1 MKVVKADYQLIEEKD
16 VIKKIERIARVCYKS
31 EDKIAE
37 GTDIIMCKKLVVNK
51 HLAMLEHGTLAY
63 IVPKWVYNYVKD
75 ISANLMHEFRN
86 GMGITDLPNPNKIR
100 YTAFECSN
108 DYTRYVV
115 SGNLRAWYEFFEY
128 IINQDLQEDS
138 VGPLIYR
145 VAKDSKNI
153 VDWVDVSELSCCGNH
168 SEALTLVTDWTVLAP
183 VERMVHETFSILFT
197 VDRGV
202 THELVRMREASFAQE
217 STRYCNYSNGK
228 YGSEITVIDPCF
240 WPGDDDANF
249 VWESECT
256 NIEAVYNKLS
266 KDLNKPAQ
274 QSRAVLPTSVKADI
288 VVTSNLQHWR
298 HMFNLRACDATGP
311 AHPQMKEVMIPALLE
326 MKQKYDFAF
335 GDLVEASMW

>member
-1 MKVVKADYQLIEEKD
+1 MKVVKAGYQLIEEKD

-37 GTDIIMCKKLVVNK
+37 GTDIVMCKKLVANK

-75 ISANLMHEFRN
+75 ISADLMHEFRN
-86 GMGITDLPNPNKIR
+86 DMGITDLPNPNKIR
-100 YTAFECSN
+100 YTAFECAN
-108 DYTRYVV
+108 GYTRYVV

-128 IINQDLQEDS
+128 IVKMDLHELTIQ
-138 VGPLIYR
+138 PLIYK
-145 VAKDSKNI
+145 VAKDSRGI
-153 VDWVDVSELSCCGNH
+153 VDWVDEDVMIYCKSHES
-168 SEALTLVTDWTVLAP
+168 SLTLVEDWTLLHP
-183 VERMVHETFSILFT
+183 IERMIHETFSILFT

-228 YGSEITVIDPCF
+228 YGSELTLIKPCF
-240 WPGDDDANF
+240 WDESSTGRTAWNR
-249 VWESECT
+249 VGGKVESEYVELT
-256 NIEAVYNKLS
+256 KHENI
-266 KDLNKPAQ
+266 PAQ
-274 QSRAVLPTSVKADI
+274 QARALLPTSVKADI

-311 AHPQMKEVMIPALLE
+311 AHPQMKEVMIPALIE
-326 MKQKYDFAF
+326 MRQKYDFAF
-335 GDLVEASMW
+335 GDLVEASI

>member
-1 MKVVKADYQLIEEKD
+1 MKVVKAGYQLIEEKD

-37 GTDIIMCKKLVVNK
+37 GTDIVMCKKLVANK

-86 GMGITDLPNPNKIR
+86 GMGIEDLPNPNKIR
-100 YTAFECSN
+100 YTAFECSK

-128 IINQDLQEDS
+128 IVNQDLQEDS

-153 VDWVDVSELSCCGNH
+153 IDWVDVSELPCCGNH
-168 SEALTLVTDWTVLAP
+168 SESLTLIEDWTILHP
-183 VERMVHETFSILFT
+183 IERMIHETFSILFT

-228 YGSEITVIDPCF
+228 YGSELTLIKPCF
-240 WPGDDDANF
+240 WDEQSTGRSAWNR
-249 VWESECT
+249 VGGKVESEYVELT
-256 NIEAVYNKLS
+256 KHENM
-266 KDLNKPAQ
+266 PAQ
-274 QSRAVLPTSVKADI
+274 EARALLPTSVKADI

-311 AHPQMKEVMIPALLE
+311 AHPQMKEVMIPVLIE
-326 MKQKYDFAF
+326 MRQKYDFAF
-335 GDLVEASMW
+335 GDLVEASM

>member
-1 MKVVKADYQLIEEKD
+1 MKVVKAGYQLIEEKD

-37 GTDIIMCKKLVVNK
+37 GTDVVMCKKLVANK

-63 IVPKWVYNYVKD
+63 IVPKWVYNYVRD
-75 ISANLMHEFRN
+75 ISASLMHEFEN
-86 GMGITDLPNPNKIR
+86 GMGITDLPNPSKVR
-100 YTAFECSN
+100 YTAFKCSK

-128 IINQDLQEDS
+128 ITNQDLQEDS
-138 VGPLIYR
+138 VGLLIYR

-153 VDWVDVSELSCCGNH
+153 VDWVDRSELSWYSSH
-168 SEALTLVTDWTVLAP
+168 SESLTLIEDWTLLHP
-183 VERMVHETFSILFT
+183 VERMIHETFSILFT

-240 WPGDDDANF
+240 WEDESGEKLIWHAASDA
-249 VWESECT
+249 
-256 NIEAVYNKLS
+256 IEHAYNKLS
-266 KDLNKPAQ
+266 KDLKKPAQ
-274 QSRAVLPTSVKADI
+274 QARAVLPTSVKADI

-298 HMFNLRACDATGP
+298 HIFNLRACDATGP
-311 AHPQMKEVMIPALLE
+311 AHPQMKEVMIPALIE
-326 MKQKYDFAF
+326 MRQKYDFAF
-335 GDLVEASMW
+335 GDLLEASM